1 MYLQCPYEER
11 VHNPKQRSYVT
22 KSLCYF
28 FFFYS
33 LDNSEWMRNGDF
45 LPSRLIAQSDAA
57 ILLST
62 TKTEQNA
69 ESAVSIV
76 SMAGKG

>member
-1 MYLQCPYEER
+1 
-11 VHNPKQRSYVT
+11 
-22 KSLCYF
+22 
-28 FFFYS
+28 
-33 LDNSEWMRNGDF
+33 MRNGDF
-45 LPSRLIAQSDAA
+45 LPSRIIAQSDAA
-57 ILLST
+57 ILLSS